1 MLRGGARQAVAT
13 GAKKEDDPSVATAQF
28 LAAFH
33 AMTQHEQVRVRV
45 RVRVGLGLG
54 LGLGSARDDAARAG
68 ARPVG

>member
-33 AMTQHEQVRVRV
+33 AMTQHEQERGWSDRT
-45 RVRVGLGLG
+45 GHGYP
-54 LGLGSARDDAARAG
+54 S
-68 ARPVG
+68 PEPEP